1 MYYMKPQYNLY
12 LCYIVTTLGFE
23 MGSRTVNESAGTI
36 QDALCLA
43 INGGVSCSVFSGIIV
58 TFTVSGSGNYGNTV

>member
-1 MYYMKPQYNLY
+1 MKPHDNLY

-23 MGSRTVNESAGTI
+23 MGSRTVDESEGTI
-36 QDALCLA
+36 QNATCLV